1 MTKRAHGEGSVR
13 RQGSGY
19 VASIMLTVD
28 GERHRINRAGK
39 TAADAVRRRNEA
51 VDALLSQWNTQRHP
65 FGQPAW
71 LRAGA
76 VIMYAEPGIAELGI
90 HYGDKCLS
98 VPLSLRELEDL
109 ATAIDDALA
118 VAQRKAES

>member
-39 TAADAVRRRNEA
+39 TAADAPSTT
-51 VDALLSQWNTQRHP
+51 LSP
-65 FGQPAW
+65 
-71 LRAGA
+71 
-76 VIMYAEPGIAELGI
+76 
-90 HYGDKCLS
+90 
-98 VPLSLRELEDL
+98 SLRGRRSRD
-109 ATAIDDALA
+109 
-118 VAQRKAES
+118 

>member
-1 MTKRAHGEGSVR
+1 MTAPLIPIAWCLYCPHGE
-13 RQGSGY
+13 
-19 VASIMLTVD
+19 VAD
-28 GERHRINRAGK
+28 DPQ
-39 TAADAVRRRNEA
+39 TAHT
-51 VDALLSQWNTQRHP
+51 ALEHHYTHHHPVEHLSEPPKP

>member
-1 MTKRAHGEGSVR
+1 MSESGVFRVSVPPAMLSNGEYVLRASSV
-13 RQGSGY
+13 
-19 VASIMLTVD
+19 
-28 GERHRINRAGK
+28 EH
-39 TAADAVRRRNEA
+39 
-51 VDALLSQWNTQRHP
+51 LSEPPKP

>member
-1 MTKRAHGEGSVR
+1 MSESEVFRVSVP
-13 RQGSGY
+13 S
-19 VASIMLTVD
+19 V
-28 GERHRINRAGK
+28 EH
-39 TAADAVRRRNEA
+39 
-51 VDALLSQWNTQRHP
+51 LSENP

>member
-1 MTKRAHGEGSVR
+1 MSESGVFRVSVP
-13 RQGSGY
+13 S
-19 VASIMLTVD
+19 V
-28 GERHRINRAGK
+28 EH
-39 TAADAVRRRNEA
+39 
-51 VDALLSQWNTQRHP
+51 LSEPPKP

-98 VPLSLRELEDL
+98 VPLSL
-109 ATAIDDALA
+109 ATAINDALA

>member
-1 MTKRAHGEGSVR
+1 MSESGVFRVSV
-13 RQGSGY
+13 SS
-19 VASIMLTVD
+19 V
-28 GERHRINRAGK
+28 EH
-39 TAADAVRRRNEA
+39 
-51 VDALLSQWNTQRHP
+51 LSEPPKP

-76 VIMYAEPGIAELGI
+76 VIMYTPSLASLSWD
-90 HYGDKCLS
+90 YGDKCLS

>member
-1 MTKRAHGEGSVR
+1 MSESGVFRVSVP
-13 RQGSGY
+13 S
-19 VASIMLTVD
+19 V
-28 GERHRINRAGK
+28 EH
-39 TAADAVRRRNEA
+39 
-51 VDALLSQWNTQRHP
+51 LSEPPKP

-76 VIMYAEPGIAELGI
+76 MIMYAEPGIAELGI